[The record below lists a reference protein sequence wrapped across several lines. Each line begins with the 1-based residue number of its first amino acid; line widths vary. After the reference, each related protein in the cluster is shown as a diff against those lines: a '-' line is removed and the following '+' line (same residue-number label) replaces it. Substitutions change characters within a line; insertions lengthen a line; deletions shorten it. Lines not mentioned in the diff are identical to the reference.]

1 MNEEEA
7 SGRRPYRMRARAE
20 AAAATKEK
28 ILAAAQAAFEE
39 VQVDEITLVWVAK
52 RAGVSVQTVIRHF
65 GTKEGLFMA
74 VLQRAALEMGGDRYV
89 EPGADVKE
97 IVGILVDHY
106 ERFGD
111 RILRMLAQEQGVR
124 ELALLAELGR
134 AYHLEWCKQAFFPSL
149 KGLRGARRERRV
161 AQFVVLTD
169 IYVWKI
175 LRRDRGFSVAQTK
188 LAVCEMLEPLTKPQ
202 S

>member
-1 MNEEEA
+1 MSEGKG
-7 SGRRPYRMRARAE
+7 SRRPYKMRARA
-20 AAAATKEK
+20 AAAEQTREK
-28 ILAAAQAAFEE
+28 IMNASQAAFDEL
-39 VQVDEITLVWVAK
+39 QVEEITLAWIAK

-65 GTKEGLFMA
+65 GGKEGVMMA

-89 EPGADVKE
+89 EPGADLKR
-97 IVGILVDHY
+97 IVGVLVDHY

-111 RILRMLAQEQGVR
+111 RVLRMLAQEPRVS

-134 AYHLEWCKQAFFPSL
+134 TYHVEWCKQAFFPSL
-149 KGLRGARRERRV
+149 KGLRGARRERRISQLV
-161 AQFVVLTD
+161 ALTD

-175 LRRDRGFSVAQTK
+175 LRHDRGLSVAQTK
-188 LAVCEMLEPLTKPQ
+188 SAICEMLEPLAKAQ

>member
-1 MNEEEA
+1 MQ
-7 SGRRPYRMRARAE
+7 ARAKAAE
-20 AAAATKEK
+20 ATREK
-28 ILAAAQAAFEE
+28 ILTSGQAAFEE
-39 VQVDEITLVWVAK
+39 LPVEEITLAWVAK

-65 GTKEGLFMA
+65 GTKEGVFMA

-89 EPGADVKE
+89 EPGAGVKE
-97 IVGILVDHY
+97 IVDVLIDHY

-111 RILRMLAQEQGVR
+111 RILRMLSQEQRVT

-134 AYHLEWCKQAFFPSL
+134 TYHLEWCKQAFFPSL
-149 KGLRGARRERRV
+149 KGLRGARRERRL

-175 LRRDRGFSVAQTK
+175 LRRDRAFSVTQTK
-188 LAVCEMLEPLTKPQ
+188 LTICEMLEPLTQ
-202 S
+202 RQR